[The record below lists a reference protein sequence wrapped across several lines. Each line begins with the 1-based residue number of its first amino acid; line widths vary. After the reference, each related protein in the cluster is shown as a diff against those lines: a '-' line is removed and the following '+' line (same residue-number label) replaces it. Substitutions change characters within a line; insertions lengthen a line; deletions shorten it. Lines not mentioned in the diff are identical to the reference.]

1 MCGAVLNVALDGAM
15 MLAQATAFILSVVAG
30 RDLAATA
37 RSRCKTAE
45 RAVNPERENMKT
57 LYNRNNRNPLGMAVA
72 CALAMGFASTAFAQ
86 ALPTMSPAGERQEWV
101 NSSGQVWKNGFGECW
116 HSGTGP
122 APVAGPEC
130 DPNYRPVV
138 QAQPRPAPA
147 PAPAPAPYVAP
158 AAAPA
163 PVAVVPPA
171 RAAVVT
177 RVSLDADALFDFDK
191 AELRPA
197 GMTTLDGFVAQMRGV
212 DYDKVTSIGHTDRF
226 GTAAYNQKLS
236 ERRADAVKTYL
247 VAKGVPANRI
257 TSEGKGESNPQTKA
271 GECLGARSA
280 KVVACLQQDRRV
292 DIDVI
297 GSRSTPQ

>member
-1 MCGAVLNVALDGAM
+1 
-15 MLAQATAFILSVVAG
+15 
-30 RDLAATA
+30 
-37 RSRCKTAE
+37 
-45 RAVNPERENMKT
+45 MKT
-57 LYNRNNRNPLGMAVA
+57 SHNRNPLVIAVA
-72 CALAMGFASTAFAQ
+72 CALAMGFASSAFAQ
-86 ALPTMSPAGERQEWV
+86 APPAFSPAGERLEVV
-101 NSSGQVWKNGFGECW
+101 NSAGQVWKNGFGECW

-122 APVAGPEC
+122 APINGPEC
-130 DPNYRPVV
+130 DPNYRPV
-138 QAQPRPAPA
+138 AQVRP
-147 PAPAPAPYVAP
+147 
-158 AAAPA
+158 AAPA
-163 PVAVVPPA
+163 PVAAAPVAPAPQPAPVVAAAPA

-197 GMTTLDGFVAQMRGV
+197 GMTTLDGFIGQMKGV

-226 GTAAYNQKLS
+226 GSTGYNQKLS

-257 TSEGKGESNPQTKA
+257 TSEGKGESMPQTKA
-271 GECLGARSA
+271 GECLGAKSA

-297 GSRSTPQ
+297 GSRTTQQ